1 MQNCICRDRR
11 WNQSKKTFANTLNA
25 PIPNCFKRKAP
36 LFQIDGE
43 AERTNRKLREDSM
56 KPTKSKEKVELLRL
70 MLNSRLGD
78 LREQSL
84 IRQGKGWFH
93 VSGMGHEALTVVG
106 RLLEDGDFFSGYY
119 RDRPI
124 ALGRGVDTYEMA
136 LSFFAKRSG
145 ASGGRQ
151 MPAHYSNK
159 EKGIFSIAS
168 VVGASLLPACGL
180 AWGLKLDG
188 KPNLVVATVGDAG
201 TRQGDFFEAVSFA
214 AERRLPVLFLV
225 EDNGIGISTA
235 TAEMNPLA
243 LKVLNP
249 DNWRSIDGC
258 DVDEVQEEVGSAM
271 DALRKGSG
279 PQFIWCRTERISSH
293 SSADDQRKYRA
304 EDEIADLENKDPVQR
319 LKQQLIAAKVLTE
332 KAYQELYAE
341 IEAEVRA
348 DYERAFSELDPDPSD
363 LLKHVQGDPANP
375 PRMGLEWNDK
385 RRMVDAINETFH
397 TGLRQKKDFVFF
409 GQDIED
415 PKGGVFSLTKGLS
428 DAHPDQVFN
437 SPLAEAT
444 IVGVAVGLAAYGKR
458 PVFEIQ
464 FADYIWPGFNQLVTH
479 LSTLHWRSNGEWT
492 APAVLYAPCG
502 AYLPGGALWHS
513 QSNESALA
521 HFPGL
526 QIAIPSTPEDAAGLF
541 WTAMHANTPSI
552 VLIPKHLMWHPRDVA
567 PRPQPIPFGKARIRQ
582 EGDGLTLVAWGN
594 CIEVAEAALKQL
606 QDDAQSVELI
616 DVRTVAPLDLA
627 TIAESVQ
634 KTGRLLVVQEDG
646 ESCSI
651 GQKIL
656 SHIASGKLFSR
667 LLAPPTLMAKPDVH
681 IGYNPVLEYAAL
693 PDKNSVAQK
702 IRELLVSTQKRSI
715 ASDPVASGDD
725 ENTTLE
731 MMKHSFAETG
741 PEPEDSKRT
750 EVRVP
755 ILGEGITSAKVIS
768 LIAEVGETIEPD
780 DALCEV
786 ETDKAL
792 FPIEAS
798 EPGTLVEWLI
808 AEGDEVEVHQVI
820 AHLASAL
827 PRKTAPRAPAPAV
840 KTESLPTTAK
850 ADRKVQAHHPTE
862 GGLSPHIIAQ
872 LKDVVPAHMT
882 IKAGWDSI
890 RSARREAKELV
901 LESPPSPTVM
911 VAWAITR
918 AMERCPVFTC
928 TVTKEN
934 TLVRHESFNLGIAV
948 ALPNDALDTA
958 VVESANDLGW
968 EAFSERCQQAIAD
981 VRSGKVRSKSGTPV
995 ILTSMGAY
1003 GVRDAL
1009 PVVVPPAIATLF
1021 MGEAHLDATSGEKPC
1036 EKVSLCLS
1044 FDHRWANGVAGA
1056 QFMAEVRKEI
1066 EGFALNALVKQQS

>member
-1 MQNCICRDRR
+1 
-11 WNQSKKTFANTLNA
+11 
-25 PIPNCFKRKAP
+25 
-36 LFQIDGE
+36 
-43 AERTNRKLREDSM
+43 M
-56 KPTKSKEKVELLRL
+56 KPTRPKEKLDLLRL

-106 RLLEDGDFFSGYY
+106 QLLKEGDFFAGYY

-151 MPAHYSNK
+151 MPAHYSSR

-180 AWGLKLDG
+180 AWGLKLDR
-188 KPNLVVATVGDAG
+188 KPNLVVTTVGDAG

-214 AERRLPVLFLV
+214 VERQLPVLFLV

-235 TAEMNPLA
+235 TQQMNPLA

-249 DNWRSIDGC
+249 ENWRSIDGC
-258 DVDEVQEEVGSAM
+258 DVDEVQLEVGAAM
-271 DALRKGSG
+271 EALRKGSG

-304 EDEIADLENKDPVQR
+304 EDEIAGLEQKDPIQR
-319 LKQQLIAAKVLTE
+319 LKKQLIAAKALTE

-341 IEAEVRA
+341 VEAEVRA

-363 LLKHVQGDPANP
+363 LLKHVYGEPANP
-375 PRMGLEWNDK
+375 PRIGLEWEDK

-397 TGLRQKKDFVFF
+397 SGLRQKKDFVFF

-428 DAHPDQVFN
+428 DAHPENVFN
-437 SPLAEAT
+437 SPLAEST

-479 LSTLHWRSNGEWT
+479 LSTLHWRSNGEWS

-526 QIAIPSTPEDAAGLF
+526 QIAIPSNPEDAAGLF
-541 WTAMHANTPSI
+541 WTAMHANSPSI
-552 VLIPKHLMWHPRDVA
+552 FLIPKHLMWHPREVTA
-567 PRPQPIPFGKARIRQ
+567 RPQPIPFGKARICS
-582 EGDGLTLVAWGN
+582 EGEDLTLVAWGN
-594 CIEVAEAALKQL
+594 CIEVAEEALKL
-606 QDDAQSVELI
+606 LDDAHSVELI
-616 DVRTVAPLDLA
+616 DVRTIAPLDLA
-627 TIAESVQ
+627 TIADSVQ
-634 KTGRLLVVQEDG
+634 KTGRILVVQEDG
-646 ESCSI
+646 ESCSV

-656 SHIASGKLFSR
+656 SHISSGKLFGR
-667 LLAPPTLMAKPDVH
+667 LLAPPTLLAKPDVN

-693 PDKNSVAQK
+693 PDKNTVLQK
-702 IRELLVSTQKRSI
+702 LRELLASKQERTI
-715 ASDPVASGDD
+715 ASTVAEPTDS

-731 MMKHSFAETG
+731 MMKETFAENG
-741 PEPEDSKRT
+741 QEPSEANRT
-750 EVRVP
+750 EIRVP

-768 LIAEVGETIEPD
+768 LIAETGEEIEPD

-798 EPGTLVEWLI
+798 EAGTLVEWLI

-820 AHLASAL
+820 AYLATSSGA
-827 PRKTAPRAPAPAV
+827 KTPARSVAPPAYENVPSPV
-840 KTESLPTTAK
+840 KAES
-850 ADRKVQAHHPTE
+850 RVHAHKPTE

-882 IKAGWDSI
+882 VKAGWDSI
-890 RSARREAKELV
+890 RSARSEAKELV
-901 LESPPSPTVM
+901 PDSPPSPTVM

-928 TVTKEN
+928 TVTKDN
-934 TLVRHESFNLGIAV
+934 TLLRHERFNLGIAV
-948 ALPNDALDTA
+948 ALPNDALETA
-958 VVESANDLGW
+958 VVEGANELGW
-968 EAFSERCQQAIAD
+968 DEFSQRCQLAIAD
-981 VRSGKVRSKSGTPV
+981 VRAGKVRSKSGTPV

-1056 QFMAEVRKEI
+1056 QFMAELRREI
-1066 EGFALNALVKQQS
+1066 EQFSLNALVKQQS

>member
-1 MQNCICRDRR
+1 
-11 WNQSKKTFANTLNA
+11 
-25 PIPNCFKRKAP
+25 
-36 LFQIDGE
+36 
-43 AERTNRKLREDSM
+43 
-56 KPTKSKEKVELLRL
+56 

-106 RLLEDGDFFSGYY
+106 KLLRKGDFFCGYY

-124 ALGRGVDTYEMA
+124 ALGRGVETYEMA

-151 MPAHYSNK
+151 MPAHYSNR
-159 EKGIFSIAS
+159 EMGIFSIAS

-180 AWGLKLDG
+180 GWGLKLDK
-188 KPNLVVATVGDAG
+188 KPNLVVTTVGDAG

-214 AERRLPVLFLV
+214 VERSLPVLFLV

-235 TAEMNPLA
+235 TSKMNPLA
-243 LKVLNP
+243 MQVLNP
-249 DNWRSIDGC
+249 DQWQSIDGC
-258 DVDEVQEEVGSAM
+258 DVDEVQQKIGTAM
-271 DALRKGSG
+271 EALRKGSG

-304 EDEIADLENKDPVQR
+304 EDEIAGLEQKDPIQR
-319 LKQQLIAAKVLTE
+319 LKNQLIQAKVLTE
-332 KAYQELYAE
+332 KAYQDLYSE
-341 IEAEVRA
+341 VEAEVRA

-363 LLKHVQGDPANP
+363 LLKFVHGDPVNP
-375 PRMGLEWNDK
+375 PRIGLEWDDK
-385 RRMVDAINETFH
+385 KRMVDAINETFH
-397 TGLRQKKDFVFF
+397 SGLKQKSDFVFF

-428 DAHPDQVFN
+428 DAHPENVFN
-437 SPLAEAT
+437 SPLAEST

-479 LSTLHWRSNGEWT
+479 LSTLHWRSNGEWS
-492 APAVLYAPCG
+492 APAVIYAPCG

-541 WTAMHANTPSI
+541 WTAMHANSPSI
-552 VLIPKHLMWHPRDVA
+552 VLIPKHLMWHPREVTQ
-567 PRPQPIPFGKARIRQ
+567 RPQPIPFGKARICR
-582 EGDGLTLVAWGN
+582 EGSQLTLVAWGN
-594 CIEVAEAALKQL
+594 CVEVAEKAIEQL
-606 QDDAQSVELI
+606 GLEDSVELI
-616 DVRTVAPLDLA
+616 DVRTVAPLDLS
-627 TIAESVQ
+627 TISDSVSR
-634 KTGRLLVVQEDG
+634 TGRLLVIQEDG

-651 GQKIL
+651 GQKII
-656 SHIASGKLFSR
+656 SHVSSGKLFNQ
-667 LLAPPTLMAKPDVH
+667 LLAAPTLIAKPDVN

-693 PDKNSVAQK
+693 PDANTVASK
-702 IRELLVSTQKRSI
+702 MRELL
-715 ASDPVASGDD
+715 ASNQLRATPGESSRLD
-725 ENTTLE
+725 EVLENQTLE
-731 MMKHSFAETG
+731 RMKESFAETS
-741 PEPEDSKRT
+741 PESDETERT

-768 LIAEVGETIEPD
+768 LIAETGESIEPD
-780 DALCEV
+780 DPLCEV

-798 EPGTLVEWLI
+798 EPGVLIEWLI
-808 AEGDEVEVHQVI
+808 EEGDEVEVNQVI
-820 AHLASAL
+820 AYLSCSN
-827 PRKTAPRAPAPAV
+827 PKVSKPAKQAAV
-840 KTESLPTTAK
+840 ATESVPAAK
-850 ADRKVQAHHPTE
+850 PERRVQAHHPTE

-882 IKAGWDSI
+882 VKAGWNQI
-890 RSARREAKELV
+890 RAARNEAKEL
-901 LESPPSPTVM
+901 LPDSPPSPTVM

-928 TVTKEN
+928 TVTKDN
-934 TLVRHESFNLGIAV
+934 TLLKHERFNFGIAV
-948 ALPNDALDTA
+948 ALPNDALETA
-958 VVESANDLGW
+958 VVEGANELGW
-968 EAFSERCQQAIAD
+968 DEFSIACQKSIAD
-981 VRSGKVRSKSGTPV
+981 VRAGRVRSKSGTPV

-1021 MGEAHLDATSGEKPC
+1021 MGEAHLDATTGEKPC

-1066 EGFALNALVKQQS
+1066 ENFSLHALLQQHS